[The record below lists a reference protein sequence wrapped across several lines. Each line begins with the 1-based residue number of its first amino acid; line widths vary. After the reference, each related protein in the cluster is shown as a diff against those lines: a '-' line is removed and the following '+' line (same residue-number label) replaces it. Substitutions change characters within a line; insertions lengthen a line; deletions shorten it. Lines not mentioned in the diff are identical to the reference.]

1 MDVIELL
8 ETPWQPG
15 VSILEISSVG
25 QDFIDITECVNG
37 FDVSI
42 VRYAGMLSAQLSFWH
57 EAKNINTTKQHIFR
71 IGEMFQYKLYPYG
84 KDAPY
89 CEGSMLFRRHSS
101 ILEFKLSGEPRLKNL

>member
-8 ETPWQPG
+8 ETPWQTG

-25 QDFIDITECVNG
+25 QDFI
-37 FDVSI
+37 
-42 VRYAGMLSAQLSFWH
+42 
-57 EAKNINTTKQHIFR
+57 TTKQHIFR